1 MKGRTDWV
9 PVNRVSK
16 EEFEEMKTDN
26 RWPNLVFPNKAILPT
41 KDAKF
46 ESSKELEEIRDK
58 AKKAGKAFKETF
70 GEK

>member
-1 MKGRTDWV
+1 
-9 PVNRVSK
+9 
-16 EEFEEMKTDN
+16 MKTDN